1 MENYNYRLGG
11 KGKEGE
17 GRIEVGQWMLVRSGL
32 GLEGR
37 LVVALEHGL
46 SILAEGVEVLSQYS
60 AASDGFRLVDL
71 HL

>member
-1 MENYNYRLGG
+1 
-11 KGKEGE
+11 
-17 GRIEVGQWMLVRSGL
+17 MLVRSGL

-60 AASDGFRLVDL
+60 AASDRFGLVDL